1 MSKAIAKKVAA
12 KKVAAKKTPKATPEE
27 AEPKPK
33 PKPAAAPKKR
43 ADIIGGGKDEK
54 SAEAPSHNFGSNE
67 EAEKAFAAR
76 FREIYDDIADCK
88 DDLKALRTAAKLA
101 GVDCK
106 IVERAVREAGLTEG
120 ERSAREEAEARAARL
135 ARVLGK
141 EWAREKA
148 SEQ

>member
-43 ADIIGGGKDEK
+43 ADIIGEGKDEK
-54 SAEAPSHNFGSNE
+54 PAEAPSHNFGSNE

-88 DDLKALRTAAKLA
+88 DDLKALRAEAKA
-101 GVDCK
+101 VGVDCK
-106 IVERAVREAGLTEG
+106 IVERAVREADLTEG

-141 EWAREKA
+141 EWARERA

>member
-43 ADIIGGGKDEK
+43 ADIIGEGKDEK
-54 SAEAPSHNFGSNE
+54 PAEAPSHNFGSNE
-67 EAEKAFAAR
+67 EAERVFAAR

-88 DDLKALRTAAKLA
+88 DDLKVLRAEAKLA

-120 ERSAREEAEARAARL
+120 EREAREEAEARAARL

-141 EWAREKA
+141 EWAREKS

>member
-1 MSKAIAKKVAA
+1 MSKAPAKKSVA

-43 ADIIGGGKDEK
+43 ADIIGEGKDEK
-54 SAEAPSHNFGSNE
+54 PAEAPSHNFGSNE

-88 DDLKALRTAAKLA
+88 DDLKALRAEAKSA

-148 SEQ
+148 SER